1 MNFVLPVL
9 SAIAR
14 RAKANFVAKTKQIDA
29 VQERFLL
36 KLLRAHQDTEL
47 GRQFGLPEIRTIDSF
62 RSRVPILP
70 YSSYAPYTE
79 RIAKGETNIL
89 NPDSVV
95 YINLTSGSTGNQKK
109 VPVTK
114 PFEQSLISANLASI
128 GFCLDACVSYS
139 RPEQRLEFGK
149 LLVTNSTNIQGKTSG
164 GIEYGPVTVGS
175 LRRGQRLYQYVL
187 ANSYESLAIAD
198 SVSRHYVCL
207 LLALR
212 VADVR
217 SLVANFPML
226 VLRTC
231 GYLEKYAPEL
241 INDLKRGNIASW
253 VQLEPELRAKLER
266 KLHPHPKR
274 ARELQEILQAEG
286 RLTPKLAWPQLS
298 FVTSAFGGTSDF
310 YFERFPH
317 YFGDTPRFGGIF
329 GTAEGHFGIYHD
341 FNNEGSI
348 LAIDSGFFEFIPEEE
363 WEAEQPKTVMPAE
376 VKTGKRYRILVT
388 SYSGFYRYDIG
399 DVVEVLGFY
408 ERTPIIVFRHRR
420 GGLLSSTTEK
430 TTEFHVTQ
438 AMRALCQEFKVELD
452 DFCVALSADEFPA
465 RYLVNVEL
473 AGDAR
478 LDNPKA
484 FLQRFD
490 YWLAEFNNPYGTV
503 RNSEVPPPRLQIL
516 APGSFATVRRRQ
528 VSKGMSDSQLKF
540 PHISEDRKLLEGLRV
555 LEEIEIN
562 N

>member
-14 RAKANFVAKTKQIDA
+14 RAKANFVAKTRQMDA

-36 KLLRAHQDTEL
+36 ELLRAHQDTEL
-47 GRQFGLPEIRTIDSF
+47 GRQFGLPEIHTIDIF
-62 RSRVPILP
+62 RERVPILP

-79 RIAKGETNIL
+79 RIAKGEANVL

-95 YINLTSGSTGNQKK
+95 YTNLTSGSTGSQKK

-114 PFEQSLISANLASI
+114 RFHKSLISANLASI
-128 GFCLDACVSYS
+128 GFCLDALSA
-139 RPEQRLEFGK
+139 RKLQFGK
-149 LLVTNSTNIQGKTSG
+149 LLVTNSTNIQGRTSG

-175 LRRGQRLYQYVL
+175 LRRGKLLYQYVL
-187 ANSYESLAIAD
+187 ANSYDTLAIAE

-207 LLALR
+207 LFALG
-212 VADVR
+212 DSGVR

-241 INDLKRGNIASW
+241 INDLKTGTIAPW
-253 VQLEPELRAKLER
+253 VQLQPELRAKLER
-266 KLHPHPKR
+266 KLRPNPKR
-274 ARELQEILQAEG
+274 ARELQEILQSEE
-286 RLTPKLAWPQLS
+286 RLTPRLAWPQLS

-310 YFERFPH
+310 YFERFPD
-317 YFGDTPRFGGIF
+317 YFGDIPRFGGIF

-363 WEAEQPKTVMPAE
+363 WEAEQPKTVMPSE
-376 VKTGKRYRILVT
+376 VKTGRRYRILVT

-438 AMRALCQEFKVELD
+438 AMRALCQEFQVELD
-452 DFCVALSADEFPA
+452 DFCIALSGDEVPG

-473 AGDAR
+473 AAGAR

-484 FLQRFD
+484 FLERFD
-490 YWLAEFNNPYGTV
+490 YWLAEYNNPYGTV
-503 RNSEVPPPRLQIL
+503 RGSEVPPPRLQIL
-516 APGSFATVRRRQ
+516 AAGSFAVVRRRQ
-528 VSKGMSDSQLKF
+528 VEKGMSDSQLKF
-540 PHISEDRKLLEGLRV
+540 PHISEDRKLLSGLTV
-555 LEEIEIN
+555 VEEIGL
-562 N
+562 

>member
-1 MNFVLPVL
+1 METINFVLPVL
-9 SAIAR
+9 KAIAR
-14 RAKANFVAKTKQIDA
+14 RAKANFVRKTRHIDA
-29 VQERFLL
+29 VQEQFLL

-47 GRQFGLPEIRTIDSF
+47 GRQFGLPDIKTIDAF
-62 RSRVPILP
+62 RERVPILP

-79 RIAKGETNIL
+79 RIARGETNIL
-89 NPDSVV
+89 NPDPVV

-114 PFEQSLISANLASI
+114 SFHKSLISANLASI
-128 GFCLDACVSYS
+128 GFAFDACAS
-139 RPEQRLEFGK
+139 RPERKLQFGK
-149 LLVTNSTNIQGKTSG
+149 FLVTNSTNIQGKTSG

-175 LRRGQRLYQYVL
+175 LRRGKLLYQYVL
-187 ANSYESLAIAD
+187 ANSYDSLAIAE

-207 LLALR
+207 LFALG
-212 VADVR
+212 DPGVR

-241 INDLKRGNIASW
+241 INDLKTGTIAPW
-253 VQLEPELRAKLER
+253 VQLQPELRAQLER
-266 KLHPHPKR
+266 QLRPNPKR
-274 ARELQEILQAEG
+274 ARELQEILQSEG

-310 YFERFPH
+310 YFERFPD

-363 WEAEQPKTVMPAE
+363 WEAAEPKTVMPAE
-376 VKTGKRYRILVT
+376 VKTGDRYRILVT

-408 ERTPIIVFRHRR
+408 EQTPIIVFRHRR

-438 AMRALCQEFKVELD
+438 AMRASCQEFKVELD
-452 DFCVALSADEFPA
+452 DFCIALSAGEFPA

-484 FLQRFD
+484 FLERFD

-503 RNSEVPPPRLQIL
+503 RGSEVPPPRLQIL

-528 VSKGMSDSQLKF
+528 VEKGMSDSQLKF
-540 PHISEDRKLLEGLRV
+540 PHISEDRKLLSGLTV
-555 LEEIEIN
+555 VEEIGL
-562 N
+562 

>member
-1 MNFVLPVL
+1 MNLIFPVL

-14 RAKANFVAKTKQIDA
+14 RAKANFVRKTRQIEA

-47 GRQFGLPEIRTIDSF
+47 GRQFGLPEISTIDAF
-62 RSRVPILP
+62 RERVPILP

-79 RIAKGETNIL
+79 RIAKGEANVL

-95 YINLTSGSTGNQKK
+95 YINLTSGSTGSQKK

-114 PFEQSLISANLASI
+114 RFHKSLISANIASI
-128 GFCLDACVSYS
+128 GFCLDALSA
-139 RPEQRLEFGK
+139 RKLQFGK
-149 LLVTNSTNIQGKTSG
+149 LLVTNSTNIQGKTDG

-175 LRRGQRLYQYVL
+175 LRRGQLLYQYVL
-187 ANSYESLAIAD
+187 ANSYDTLAIAE

-207 LLALR
+207 LFALG
-212 VADVR
+212 DGGVR

-231 GYLEKYAPEL
+231 GYLEKYASEL
-241 INDLKRGNIASW
+241 INDLKTGTIAPW
-253 VQLEPELRAKLER
+253 VQLQPELRAKLER
-266 KLHPHPKR
+266 RLRPNPER
-274 ARELQEILQAEG
+274 ARELQEILKSEG
-286 RLTPKLAWPQLS
+286 RLTPILAWPQLS

-310 YFERFPH
+310 YFERFPD

-348 LAIDSGFFEFIPEEE
+348 LAIDSGFFEFIPEAE
-363 WEAEQPKTVMPAE
+363 WEAEQPKTVMPSE

-438 AMRALCQEFKVELD
+438 AMRALCEELKVELD
-452 DFCVALSADEFPA
+452 DFCIALSADEVPA
-465 RYLVNVEL
+465 RYLVNIEL
-473 AGDAR
+473 AVGAR

-484 FLQRFD
+484 FLERFD

-503 RNSEVPPPRLQIL
+503 RGSEVPPPRLQIL
-516 APGSFATVRRRQ
+516 APGSFAVVRRRQ
-528 VSKGMSDSQLKF
+528 VEKGMSDSQLKF
-540 PHISEDRKLLEGLRV
+540 PHISEDRKLLSGLTV
-555 LEEIEIN
+555 VEEIGL
-562 N
+562 